1 MSKNKSINKKKESK
15 GKQSMDETWMKVLGY
30 EMGRQTKQPAPV
42 SWQIGDIGADRI
54 DNLLRQIPHL
64 R

>member
-1 MSKNKSINKKKESK
+1 MKWG
-15 GKQSMDETWMKVLGY
+15 GK
-30 EMGRQTKQPAPV
+30 PPV
-42 SWQIGDIGADRI
+42 SCQIGDIGADRI

>member
-1 MSKNKSINKKKESK
+1 ME
-15 GKQSMDETWMKVLGY
+15 ETWMKVLGY